1 MMGDYVRDGL
11 DLDDDDRLPWLEPAD
26 DDGADDGISTLRLLT
41 FIIAGLAFIGA
52 VVFGLWY
59 MNNRANMSNGGEGKL
74 IAAPKG
80 DYKVAANEA
89 DAKAFQGEGD
99 ASFPVSEGEDRDSKI
114 DPSRLP
120 EVPVT
125 GGAAPVDSAKT
136 GSKPSAKFSAPVVNA
151 TAAAGKQAAAAAA
164 PSAGTPMI
172 QLGAY
177 GSEAVAKDAWSRLS
191 KRFTY
196 LAPLGTSIEKATVG
210 SGTFYRLR
218 AIVPNAGIA
227 NTLCGKL
234 KVAGESCL
242 VVR

>member
-26 DDGADDGISTLRLLT
+26 DDGADDGISTLKLLT
-41 FIIAGLAFIGA
+41 FIIAGLAFVGA
-52 VVFGLWY
+52 VVFGIWY
-59 MNNRANMSNGGEGKL
+59 VKNREASSGGEGAL

-80 DYKVAANEA
+80 DYKVAAKEA

-99 ASFPVSEGEDRDSKI
+99 ASFPVSEGEDRGSRI
-114 DPSRLP
+114 DPSRIP
-120 EVPVT
+120 EVPVS
-125 GGAAPVDSAKT
+125 GGAAPVDTTKP
-136 GSKPSAKFSAPVVNA
+136 GSKPAAKFSAPVVNA
-151 TAAAGKQAAAAAA
+151 TNAQGKPAT
-164 PSAGTPMI
+164 PSAATPSGAAMI

-191 KRFTY
+191 KRFAY

-218 AIVPNAGIA
+218 ASAPSVAEA

-234 KVAGESCL
+234 KVAGESCI

>member
-26 DDGADDGISTLRLLT
+26 DDGADEGISTLKLLT
-41 FIIAGLAFIGA
+41 FIVAGLALVGA
-52 VVFGLWY
+52 VVFGIWY
-59 MNNRANMSNGGEGKL
+59 VKNKQSLSGGGDGTL

-99 ASFPVSEGEDRDSKI
+99 ASFPVSEGEDRDSRI

-125 GGAAPVDSAKT
+125 GGAAPVNSAKT

-151 TAAAGKQAAAAAA
+151 TNAGGKAAA
-164 PSAGTPMI
+164 PSSAPASGAAMI

-191 KRFTY
+191 KRFAY

-218 AIVPNAGIA
+218 ANAPSVAEA

-234 KVAGESCL
+234 KVAGESCI

>member
-1 MMGDYVRDGL
+1 MGDYARDSL

-26 DDGADDGISTLRLLT
+26 DETVERLSTLKLLL
-41 FIIAGLAFIGA
+41 FILCALALVGVLI
-52 VVFGLWY
+52 FGIWY
-59 MNNRANMSNGGEGKL
+59 VRGSPGESDGEGTL
-74 IAAPKG
+74 ISAPKG
-80 DYKVAANEA
+80 DYKIAAKDA

-99 ASFPVSEGEDRDSKI
+99 ATFPVSEGEDRDSHI

-125 GGAAPVDSAKT
+125 GGAAPSDAT
-136 GSKPSAKFSAPVVNA
+136 RAAPRPSAKVSAPVENA
-151 TAAAGKQAAAAAA
+151 PAAAGKKAPPAALAAGGAL
-164 PSAGTPMI
+164 I

-177 GSEAVAKDAWSRLS
+177 GSEAVARDAWSKLS
-191 KRFTY
+191 KRFDY

-210 SGTFYRLR
+210 ASIFYRLR
-218 AIVPNAGIA
+218 AAAPNAA
-227 NTLCGKL
+227 QATMLCGKL